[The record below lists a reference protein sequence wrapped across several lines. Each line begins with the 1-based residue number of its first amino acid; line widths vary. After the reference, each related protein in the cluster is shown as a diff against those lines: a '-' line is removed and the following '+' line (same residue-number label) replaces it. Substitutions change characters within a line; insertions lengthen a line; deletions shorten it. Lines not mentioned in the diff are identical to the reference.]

1 MTVAMAGGRQHAP
14 TACSGNKPPSHI
26 YLQWKTEKR
35 EGRLAQIGSGHGTS
49 QKKGNTSRWAL
60 FPSPF
65 PRRKRYIERT
75 TLSGPLPGR
84 SSRSPL
90 GPTVGPADTETTT
103 AHGRKGLV
111 TVKIE
116 AMNGETPEPFDYGN
130 VFAREEVGGRARLRV
145 GLDEAQD
152 AAVATLAR
160 TLRGPFQLLY
170 VLHTTRTAAELGRY
184 ESPELTSADVELFL
198 SEFGRFLCE
207 DSRHDLVGPLA

>member
-1 MTVAMAGGRQHAP
+1 
-14 TACSGNKPPSHI
+14 
-26 YLQWKTEKR
+26 
-35 EGRLAQIGSGHGTS
+35 
-49 QKKGNTSRWAL
+49 
-60 FPSPF
+60 
-65 PRRKRYIERT
+65 
-75 TLSGPLPGR
+75 
-84 SSRSPL
+84 
-90 GPTVGPADTETTT
+90 
-103 AHGRKGLV
+103 V

-116 AMNGETPEPFDYGN
+116 AMNGETPEPFEYGN

-184 ESPELTSADVELFL
+184 ESPELTSADVEVFL

-207 DSRHDLVGPLA
+207 DSRHDLWVRSHDDDATIVLDRHNLIQAYGPLDVFEATLQSLGARGGEPAVLGAHVHHYHSQWDEAERRVLRTLEWEIKPLRPSDVQFDAARHDRQ